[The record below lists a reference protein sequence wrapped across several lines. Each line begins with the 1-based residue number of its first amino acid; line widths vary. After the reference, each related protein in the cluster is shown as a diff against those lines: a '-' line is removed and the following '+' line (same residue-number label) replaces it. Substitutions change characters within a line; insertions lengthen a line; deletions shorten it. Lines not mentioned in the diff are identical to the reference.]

1 MPKVKTNKTAAKRF
15 KISGTGKLMHGHARM
30 NHLKVNKRRSRIRRL
45 TQEGE
50 VLGGTR
56 DRIRRMLPNSF

>member
-15 KISGTGKLMHGHARM
+15 KISGTGKILHGHARM
-30 NHLKVNKRRSRIRRL
+30 NHLKVNKRKGRLRRL
-45 TQEGE
+45 TVEGE
-50 VLGGTR
+50 VTGGTR

>member
-1 MPKVKTNKTAAKRF
+1 MPKVRTNKTAAKRF
-15 KISGTGKLMHGHARM
+15 KITGTGKIMHGHARM

-50 VLGGTR
+50 VVGGNR
-56 DRIRRMLPNSF
+56 ARMRRMLANGL